1 MIRLTHLSLN
11 SLFPLCF
18 VLGYVKIFNHDVSG
32 GLFTTNDDVGR
43 KNSGD
48 PDNKLFSILD
58 QLEDYRNSEGK
69 FHFKLCYPELTWGRD
84 GKTCNEWIQSSN
96 PYTDTTITGFEEI
109 FLAFDLESWKGLG
122 KNSNSNS
129 NAFIDD
135 SPSHGNWFT
144 AIGAKSYWGG
154 SDTIPGPRHP
164 TDSAANSPISIVK
177 LYVKGKLP
185 RKRLIWYSISI

>member
-1 MIRLTHLSLN
+1 MHHFKLTHYSLN

-109 FLAFDLESWKGLG
+109 FLAFDIDGYVGEWKGLG
-122 KNSNSNS
+122 KNSAGNDGH
-129 NAFIDD
+129 AYIDD
-135 SPSHGNWFT
+135 SPSQFNWFT
-144 AIGAKSYWGG
+144 AIGARNEWGKAEH
-154 SDTIPGPRHP
+154 IPGPKHP
-164 TDSAANSPISIVK
+164 DQSKQVDAAVSKVE
-177 LYVKGKLP
+177 LYVMV
-185 RKRLIWYSISI
+185 